1 MYMRKAFI
9 FILSLTVMGL
19 NANAEGRLTLSLQQ
33 AKEYAVDHNRTIQNA
48 SIDVQKAQASRW
60 QAIASI
66 LPQVNGSVD
75 YSNYFGYKM
84 DLGNFKISMPPYA
97 SIGITTSMGFN
108 GAAIVGIQLAG
119 ISRKMADISL
129 LKSEKDIRD
138 QVETIY
144 FSVLATEESVS
155 LLERNLES
163 MQQLYDMSLKSVE
176 VGMAE
181 QTDADQLKVQVATMQ
196 NTVEATRRSL
206 EMLYNSLRIYL
217 CVDEQTEIV
226 LTDGIEDIMNV
237 GYASELLGENFDIEN
252 NYDWQLLK
260 QSTDLAKKQIAM
272 TGLSYG
278 PTISVYH
285 QYNSKKYFSDEATMN
300 MTPPNM
306 MGVQLSLPIFT
317 SGKATAARKDAV
329 LAYKKQRNTLED
341 TELALNVQYRQCIYN
356 LRSAIEKFEVQKQSV
371 DVAGR
376 VFDNIAKKYQYGVA
390 SAMDVTN
397 SGTSLI
403 SAQSNYVQAL
413 LEIINARISLE
424 KLLNK

>member
-1 MYMRKAFI
+1 MRKALI
-9 FILSLTVMGL
+9 IILSLVVAGFD
-19 NANAEGRLTLSLQQ
+19 AYAENSLTLTLQQ

-60 QAIASI
+60 QSIASI
-66 LPQVNGSVD
+66 LPQINASVD

-84 DLGNFKISMPPYA
+84 DLGTFKISMPPYA
-97 SIGITTSMGFN
+97 AFGLTTSMGLN
-108 GAAIVGIQLAG
+108 GAAIVGIQLAD

-129 LKSEKDIRD
+129 HKSEKDICD

-144 FSVLATEESVS
+144 FSTLATRESVS
-155 LLERNLES
+155 LLEKNLES
-163 MQQLYDMSLKSVE
+163 MEKLYAMSLKSVE
-176 VGMAE
+176 VGVTE

-196 NTVEATRRSL
+196 NTVESTRRSL

-217 CVDEQTEIV
+217 CVDENTEII
-226 LTDGIEDIMNV
+226 LADGIDDVMNL
-237 GYASELLGENFDIEN
+237 GYAAELLGEEFDIEN

-260 QSTDLAKKQIAM
+260 GSTDVAKKQIAM

-278 PTISVYH
+278 PTVSIYH
-285 QYNSKKYFSDEATMN
+285 QYNAKKYFSDEATMN
-300 MTPPNM
+300 MTPPTM

-317 SGKATAARKDAV
+317 SGKAAAARKDAV
-329 LAYKKQRNTLED
+329 LAYRKQLNTLED

-356 LRSAIEKFEVQKQSV
+356 LRSAIEKYNVQKQSV
-371 DVAGR
+371 EVAER
-376 VFDNIAKKYQYGVA
+376 VFENIAKKYQYGVA

>member
-1 MYMRKAFI
+1 MYMRKAVI
-9 FILSLTVMGL
+9 FILSLTVMCL
-19 NANAEGRLTLSLQQ
+19 TANAEGRLTLSLQQ

-84 DLGNFKISMPPYA
+84 DLGTFQISMPPYA
-97 SIGITTSMGFN
+97 SLGITTSMGLN
-108 GAAIVGIQLAG
+108 GAAIVGIQLAD

-155 LLERNLES
+155 LLERNLKS
-163 MQQLYDMSLKSVE
+163 MQQLYEMSLKSVE
-176 VGMAE
+176 VGMTE

-217 CVDEQTEIV
+217 CVDEETDIV
-226 LTDGIEDIMNV
+226 LTDGIEDIMNI
-237 GYASELLGENFDIEN
+237 GYASELLGEEFEIEN
-252 NYDWQLLK
+252 NYDWQLLRK
-260 QSTDLAKKQIAM
+260 STDLAKKQIAM

-278 PTISVYH
+278 PTVSVYH
-285 QYNSKKYFSDEATMN
+285 QYNAKKYFSDEATMN
-300 MTPPNM
+300 MTPPTM

-317 SGKATAARKDAV
+317 SGKATAAHKDAV
-329 LAYKKQRNTLED
+329 LAYKKQLNTLED

-376 VFDNIAKKYQYGVA
+376 VFDSIAKKYQYGVA